1 MSAKRLTMWTTL
13 LCAAAVAKL
22 AAAQAQGG
30 SIGSVPGDGTCDLG
44 GLSEAIDA
52 VNSRCCPDDQ
62 CGCPTPCSSALL
74 PLLDDCRPVLDALLD
89 MDDGVEDGVAGM
101 LDVIKDQCLATPSA
115 DVLDE
120 LKEMH
125 DAGTCSDETL
135 NGVAQTEVTAA
146 PCADSGRVK
155 CAALLLAGLTCKDTD
170 MVTNCVATC
179 NLCGHR
185 RAQITMRCKDFEE
198 KVETVN
204 TACCDY
210 EGCSGVPTTCDA
222 KCAIVYNDFF
232 DQCASKLED
241 NIQPSEIQ
249 AYRNLHTTC
258 AGLPVEPLMR
268 ALIACQVPSPPL
280 PPHAHIYLRTCRR

>member
-1 MSAKRLTMWTTL
+1 M
-13 LCAAAVAKL
+13 
-22 AAAQAQGG
+22 
-30 SIGSVPGDGTCDLG
+30 
-44 GLSEAIDA
+44 
-52 VNSRCCPDDQ
+52 
-62 CGCPTPCSSALL
+62 
-74 PLLDDCRPVLDALLD
+74 
-89 MDDGVEDGVAGM
+89 
-101 LDVIKDQCLATPSA
+101 
-115 DVLDE
+115 
-120 LKEMH
+120 
-125 DAGTCSDETL
+125 
-135 NGVAQTEVTAA
+135 
-146 PCADSGRVK
+146 
-155 CAALLLAGLTCKDTD
+155 GLTCSDTD

-249 AYRNLHTTC
+249 AYRNLHATC

-280 PPHAHIYLRTCRR
+280 PPTRTHLSPHLSLKDKSHFVFAGESAAATALYSQCFRRRLLAAATALSTQ